1 MITKS
6 LITNIFLPGEMSMIN
21 AWAIIKLIMERLSCW
36 GTFWVFKILFFLFMK
51 QDTCSKRQKQKRNYI
66 ITDQKYKKQK
76 LLQKK
81 INTDPRPHSQTIGLT
96 LRMLGGWVCL
106 IINKSDNM
114 SLHKNT
120 GHQKMNIGQ
129 RPYTALT
136 THWCG
141 RHSDIKGKVASWRWS

>member
-1 MITKS
+1 MLGYILGLQNIIFPLYETGYMLKKAETKIT
-6 LITNIFLPGEMSMIN
+6 T
-21 AWAIIKLIMERLSCW
+21 
-36 GTFWVFKILFFLFMK
+36 
-51 QDTCSKRQKQKRNYI
+51 
-66 ITDQKYKKQK
+66 KKK
-76 LLQKK
+76 N
-81 INTDPRPHSQTIGLT
+81 NTDPRPHSQTIGLT

-136 THWCG
+136 TH
-141 RHSDIKGKVASWRWS
+141 